1 MPSNRQEHF
10 RCQLRATAKNGE
22 KYGVIQR
29 FHVEAPEQDKIGVIT
44 DHSSAKPDK
53 TGSSAASTAQITKA
67 RFARLLQRWRKSRG
81 FALGDAARILCC
93 SPATVGEWE
102 RMRRLP
108 QGFSLQAIVGLLEGG
123 AL

>member
-1 MPSNRQEHF
+1 
-10 RCQLRATAKNGE
+10 
-22 KYGVIQR
+22 VIQR

-44 DHSSAKPDK
+44 DHFIAKPDK

-81 FALGDAARILCC
+81 FALDDAARILCC

-108 QGFSLQAIVGLLEGG
+108 QGFTLRAIVGLLEGG